1 MVTGCFCFEPWWV
14 YLLRMLLEGGTELMF
29 WLTPAAICAVVWDAF
44 SRHNDTG
51 QEITVLGLDAS
62 MEAYLPSA
70 NCDFPMWT
78 VLLYLITGVLT
89 FGLGLLVFDVMHALS

>member
-1 MVTGCFCFEPWWV
+1 MVTCCFCYEPWWA

-62 MEAYLPSA
+62 VPIYLPTTQRTTSG
-70 NCDFPMWT
+70 WRL
-78 VLLYLITGVLT
+78 LLYLLTGFSTFGFGVLL
-89 FGLGLLVFDVMHALS
+89 FDLVQALS